1 MDYCEDLTELQCTL
15 VSMGLYMGYILIG
28 IAALLPIVFLIIYI
42 IKNPQG
48 AKLSLI
54 FVGVLV
60 FIFLICWALSS
71 GELPAGLA
79 EKFDITQSRFKLVG
93 GGIITFYVLL
103 IIAIAT
109 ILAGEGR
116 NMLLKREKQ

>member
-1 MDYCEDLTELQCTL
+1 MDYCEDLTELQCAL

-48 AKLSLI
+48 AKPSLI
-54 FVGVLV
+54 FVGVLFLV
-60 FIFLICWALSS
+60 FLICWGLSS
-71 GELPAGLA
+71 GELPAGFA

-109 ILAGEGR
+109 VLAGEIR
-116 NMLLKREKQ
+116 SMLK